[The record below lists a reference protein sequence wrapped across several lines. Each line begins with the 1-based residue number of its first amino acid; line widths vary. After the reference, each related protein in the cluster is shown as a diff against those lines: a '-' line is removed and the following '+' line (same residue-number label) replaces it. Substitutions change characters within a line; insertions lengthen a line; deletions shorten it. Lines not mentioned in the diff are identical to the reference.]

1 MGAART
7 AMLARL
13 RADVAHEAETTAV
26 MERAITA
33 FDRVSAELRT
43 ERRLR
48 QRAQSDVL
56 NLLSL
61 LSGLPLG
68 ALVDAGLTTADL
80 ALIDRIE
87 ERWTKEND

>member
-1 MGAART
+1 MTGTRAT
-7 AMLARL
+7 AIRSLADEISATTDDLEDLGRGIDRL
-13 RADVAHEAETTAV
+13 T
-26 MERAITA
+26 
-33 FDRVSAELRT
+33 AELRT

-48 QRAQSDVL
+48 QRAQADVL

-87 ERWTKEND
+87 ERWTKEPAQ

>member
-1 MGAART
+1 MRAAI
-7 AMLARL
+7 AEPVL
-13 RADVAHEAETTAV
+13 ADVDSDLA
-26 MERAITA
+26 
-33 FDRVSAELRT
+33 D

-48 QRAQSDVL
+48 QRAQADVL

-68 ALVDAGLTTADL
+68 ALVDAGLSTADL